1 MAPSLVRR
9 IAAWAIASAILT
21 MLGAP
26 GAGRADQ
33 AGPRYCRLDHAFWL
47 GCPANASLAPGAEC
61 ACPSVPADDAR
72 RLGQV
77 QPSSDEQIFTI
88 TSNSKKVAL
97 GLSWLVGPVTFFMPD
112 SLLETRGVRQTTEE
126 QQIREI
132 YDSVRGQSKAIPPQ
146 TAVPVTAAPAP
157 RLTPARIFLGA
168 ADIPPAGVGAY
179 GVVALKAR
187 PTGASR
193 ARLGM
198 VCAAFLASLPAQ
210 RDLPPQ
216 IAVSQ
221 QMLTIW
227 PVDNPDASAHGKPD
241 CDTILDHYDLFGG
254 QSAIA
259 DAEAQ
264 GQVLSGRG
272 PFLIGWS
279 PSNTRGVRDAVV
291 LVIDL
296 TEFDTQGSFDE
307 AFLFWQHKIIEDP
320 ALWKSGFSVER
331 LRLAARDFVD
341 HYGSDILKALKISG
355 N

>member
-1 MAPSLVRR
+1 
-9 IAAWAIASAILT
+9 
-21 MLGAP
+21 
-26 GAGRADQ
+26 
-33 AGPRYCRLDHAFWL
+33 
-47 GCPANASLAPGAEC
+47 
-61 ACPSVPADDAR
+61 
-72 RLGQV
+72 
-77 QPSSDEQIFTI
+77 
-88 TSNSKKVAL
+88 
-97 GLSWLVGPVTFFMPD
+97 
-112 SLLETRGVRQTTEE
+112 
-126 QQIREI
+126 
-132 YDSVRGQSKAIPPQ
+132 
-146 TAVPVTAAPAP
+146 
-157 RLTPARIFLGA
+157 
-168 ADIPPAGVGAY
+168 
-179 GVVALKAR
+179 
-187 PTGASR
+187 
-193 ARLGM
+193 M